1 MKEFT
6 IGPDDGGQRLDRFLR
21 RYLSG
26 AGLGSVY
33 KIIRKDVKVNG
44 RREKKEYILQAG
56 DVLTLYIGDATLE
69 QLTGRSG
76 KGGAGGST
84 RAGRP
89 GTSKARRNF
98 KIVYED
104 ENILIA
110 DKPFGLLTHGDSHEK
125 KNHLANQVLD
135 YLIETGQYDPRG
147 SRTFTPAPANRLD
160 RNTTGLVLFG
170 KNAPS
175 LRALNAMIRNGDIHK
190 YYETVAF
197 GNIPEPLILE
207 GALTK
212 DEAQNRVKVSGVQ
225 VKKSTGPAGSGGRS
239 AAELEAQGSE
249 DAAGLRGHVNPDG
262 SRDIRTIVT
271 PVKYFS
277 DSTLLEI
284 RLETGRTHQIRAHL
298 AAIGHPLAGD
308 FKYQTRASAGFDRR
322 LKEATGLSTQ
332 LLHSARLEFCS
343 CTGPLEYLEGRE
355 FSAPLPP
362 GFQRVLEF
370 LEKGDTG
377 PAKGRRNGR
386 RPDVRRQDAPGRAG
400 RKLDGRSPDWRRPDG
415 RRPDRQKPGEPGSR
429 NEKVRAE
436 RNRKHKD
443 EKER

>member
-1 MKEFT
+1 MRDRPVPPAEASNTTIDISDFAYIMKEFT

-26 AGLGSVY
+26 AGLGSIY

-56 DVLTLYIGDATLE
+56 DSLTLYIGDATLE
-69 QLTGRSG
+69 QLTGDTG
-76 KGGAGGST
+76 KAGAGT
-84 RAGRP
+84 RRGGRP
-89 GTSKARRNF
+89 GNANSRKARRNF
-98 KIVYED
+98 KIIYED

-147 SRTFTPAPANRLD
+147 SRTFSPAPANRLD

-170 KNAPS
+170 KNASS
-175 LRALNAMIRNGDIHK
+175 LRALNAMIRNGGIHK

-197 GNIPEPLILE
+197 GNIPEPIILE

-212 DEAQNRVKVSGVQ
+212 SEEQNRVKVSGVQ
-225 VKKSTGPAGSGGRS
+225 VKKASDPACAGGSPDTDRDANGS
-239 AAELEAQGSE
+239 ADLS
-249 DAAGLRGHVNPDG
+249 GLRGHVNPDG

-271 PVKYFS
+271 PVERFS

-298 AAIGHPLAGD
+298 ASIGHPLAGD

-332 LLHSARLEFCS
+332 LLHSARLEFCD
-343 CTGPLEYLEGRE
+343 CTEPLEYLEGRE
-355 FSAPLPP
+355 FTAPLPP

-370 LEKGDTG
+370 LEKGDAG
-377 PAKGRRNGR
+377 PVKGRR
-386 RPDVRRQDAPGRAG
+386 AG
-400 RKLDGRSPDWRRPDG
+400 RS
-415 RRPDRQKPGEPGSR
+415 DRHREPGDPGADDR
-429 NEKVRAE
+429 GRKKAE
-436 RNRKHKD
+436 FTKRKD
-443 EKER
+443 R